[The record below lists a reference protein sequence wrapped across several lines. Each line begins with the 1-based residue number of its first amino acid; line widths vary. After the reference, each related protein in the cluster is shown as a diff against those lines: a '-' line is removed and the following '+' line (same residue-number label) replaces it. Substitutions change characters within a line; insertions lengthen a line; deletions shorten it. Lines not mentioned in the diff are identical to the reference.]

1 MAITNLS
8 ALPTELIHLI
18 TSSLSFPDVLS
29 LRLAT
34 RSLSAK
40 TSSDRRFEQRFATRT
55 SDLSTKSLKTL
66 AAIAAHPTFGALVRE
81 VTLVTSFLDT
91 TTLRSTIYTRKKPPA
106 DSPVRVPFSDWDE
119 VGPEELAAARR
130 MLRVYEALQTDRAR
144 ASAEG
149 QDLALLVAVFE
160 RLGALETL
168 KLEASV
174 FKSHGEPR
182 GEEQRL
188 HVLRAFNYL
197 PTPSMLLPSSS
208 SSAAASNNAG
218 GEERNG
224 RPQLRHGEAS
234 GRQQNRRKKTQR
246 RQIWE
251 MASHDFSITL
261 RAMAQSGI
269 AINNMLVFG
278 KEWGCSILSAEVGA
292 LLAGRA
298 MFEAEGIRAAMSR
311 LKYLSISVTQ
321 GSLQMF
327 GGDLERTT
335 VEQDGIVGNEILEG
349 FADLLATCSSLE
361 ELDMRNVW
369 MCNDLGLKRNCT
381 DPRFFGDIAT
391 KAVVPKL
398 RSLTLRGWTVRAED
412 VLHLLRKCND
422 LEELELRE
430 VRLWDGQWSQVFRML
445 GERTRQLKQ
454 VTLYRCFEKQL
465 IRITRP
471 VGAVI
476 KSDSLGNRFTETF
489 RLSGEEVR
497 DGVDY
502 CKQAERWSGRWPHT
516 LYRRERMN
524 EYGF

>member
-1 MAITNLS
+1 
-8 ALPTELIHLI
+8 
-18 TSSLSFPDVLS
+18 
-29 LRLAT
+29 
-34 RSLSAK
+34 
-40 TSSDRRFEQRFATRT
+40 
-55 SDLSTKSLKTL
+55 
-66 AAIAAHPTFGALVRE
+66 
-81 VTLVTSFLDT
+81 
-91 TTLRSTIYTRKKPPA
+91 
-106 DSPVRVPFSDWDE
+106 
-119 VGPEELAAARR
+119 
-130 MLRVYEALQTDRAR
+130 
-144 ASAEG
+144 
-149 QDLALLVAVFE
+149 
-160 RLGALETL
+160 
-168 KLEASV
+168 
-174 FKSHGEPR
+174 
-182 GEEQRL
+182 
-188 HVLRAFNYL
+188 
-197 PTPSMLLPSSS
+197 
-208 SSAAASNNAG
+208 
-218 GEERNG
+218 
-224 RPQLRHGEAS
+224 
-234 GRQQNRRKKTQR
+234 
-246 RQIWE
+246 